1 MIKSQLVQTIFIKS
15 WRPYLWIAIS
25 SFLLYGHVVF
35 FSEYTHYDDHFLIVD
50 NYSKIDELSDIGR
63 QFFEDVGHLGQ
74 GGSLY
79 RPMLNVS
86 FILGTQISGT
96 DLWGHFLIN
105 VLLHTGSC
113 LLLFVMLLNL
123 GVSRAVSFILSFIFT
138 IHPALTQSIAWI
150 SGRNDSLLA
159 FFTLLCFISFL
170 KFVSSSSYKWY
181 FAHLI
186 FFAFALFTK
195 ETTIVFPLVLLFYL
209 FVVHKDKAHT
219 TQIIGLFVVWIV
231 VFVNWYLLRIAAQIT
246 PITSPLR
253 VIKNLFSDLWIVF
266 FYFGK
271 IFWPVDLTFAP
282 LYPDI
287 NILSGILSALFLL
300 SIIIYSKNRNWKMML
315 FGILWFGLLLIPTFI
330 YHSNKVDYHIPYYEH
345 RLYVPMIGIIILL
358 SSLTFIKKKNLLTR
372 FIPFLLGIV
381 IVFLGWKSYCQTLHF
396 QNFIT
401 LRQYSAESSPHDRWL
416 YSAIERMSMPLSLK
430 QQIQNYQ
437 IPSDAPV
444 IDIETSDSTKN
455 CIRTRSMLE
464 TLENRFKK
472 DSSNKE
478 LVHSLA
484 LVNYAR
490 GFFMRSEELFLF
502 AKTLD
507 PQNADIPYN
516 FGIFYYDAHR
526 PKQAEQEWLLS
537 LKLNSSFGNVYNNLI
552 YLYYEQGE
560 FVKAWTNYQLAL
572 KQGIIVPDG
581 LIKEIKSKLQK
592 QEKSVANYSKG

>member
-1 MIKSQLVQTIFIKS
+1 MIKSQLVQTVFIKS
-15 WRPYLWIAIS
+15 WRPYLWIALS
-25 SFLLYGHVVF
+25 SFLLYGHVIYS
-35 FSEYTHYDDHFLIVD
+35 SEYTYYDDHFLIVE

-63 QFFEDVGHLGQ
+63 QFLEDVSHQGQ
-74 GGSLY
+74 GGNLY

-96 DLWGHFLIN
+96 ELWGHFLIN

-123 GVSRAVSFILSFIFT
+123 GVSRAISFILSFIFT

-159 FFTLLCFISFL
+159 FFILLCFISFL
-170 KFVSSSSYKWY
+170 KFMSSSSYKWY
-181 FAHLI
+181 FAHLL

-195 ETTIVFPLVLLFYL
+195 ETVIIFPLVLLFYI
-209 FVVHKDKAHT
+209 FIVHKDKANT
-219 TQIIGLFVVWIV
+219 TQIIGLIVVWIV
-231 VFVNWYLLRIAAQIT
+231 VFVNWYILRIAAQIAQF
-246 PITSPLR
+246 TSPLR

-271 IFWPVDLTFAP
+271 IFWPVDLTFGP

-287 NILSGILSALFLL
+287 NILPGILSTLFLL
-300 SIIIYSKNRNWKMML
+300 SIIIISKNRNWKMLL

-330 YHSNKVDYHIPYYEH
+330 YHPYKVDIHIPYYEH
-345 RLYVPMIGIIILL
+345 RIYVPMIGIVILL
-358 SSLTFIKKKNLLTR
+358 SSLTFTKNIHLLKR
-372 FIPFLLGIV
+372 LIPYLLGIV
-381 IVFLGWKSYCQTLHF
+381 IVFLVWKSYSQTLHF

-401 LRQYSAESSPHDRWL
+401 LRQYSAETSPHDVWL
-416 YSAIERMSMPLSLK
+416 YSSIERMSLPLSLK

-437 IPSDAPV
+437 IPLNAPV
-444 IDIETSDSTKN
+444 IDIEAGDSTKN
-455 CIRTRSMLE
+455 CRRTRDILE

-478 LVHSLA
+478 LIHELA
-484 LVNYAR
+484 IVNYAR
-490 GFFMRSEELFLF
+490 GFFIRAEELFLF
-502 AKTLD
+502 AKKLD

-516 FGIFYYDAHR
+516 LGILYYDAHR
-526 PKQAEQEWLLS
+526 YRQTELEWLLS
-537 LKLNSSFGNVYNNLI
+537 LKLNPSFGNSYINLT

-560 FVKAWTNYQLAL
+560 FVKAWTNCQLAL
-572 KQGIIVPDG
+572 KQGIIVPNS
-581 LIKEIKSKLQK
+581 LIREIKSKLH
-592 QEKSVANYSKG
+592 V